1 MPQGWKSTSKI
12 HQPISP
18 SVRKQIDKREELL
31 SQKSGRSNQQVM
43 YLTSKTG
50 WVKVSSAV
58 NIQTGNPNEVVT
70 VLVKPGQ
77 TEEFD
82 GGSNKKAKANVL
94 SGGLLNKKLKYRA
107 GIFNT
112 TNNSYNQ
119 ENPGKGYR
127 PVPGITGFQTQF
139 AGTYGTLQKAVVQ
152 FQANSLD
159 QLDLLES
166 LYLRPGMSLLVEYG
180 HSVYIDNQGKL
191 QTNIKTVE
199 NFFELQGADGKETL
213 QNRIKELRK
222 ESDHNYGGFFGTVQ
236 NYQWEINED
245 GTYTCSAN
253 IIAQGQLIES
263 IGVIVYGPSKKKKEI
278 TPADIELDLAKNDFE
293 TFLVGILS
301 GGQPT
306 DIDHRKVSEET
317 LEEIGKELPDLVNR
331 FKKETE
337 KNNRPLEV
345 VTFTNVGDGEGNDI
359 VKLIRMSNFLDLI
372 NVTLFMNAGNRS
384 SSGPIT
390 KFYTGE
396 SDVTNNLT
404 PYLTFFG
411 HSSVNPTKCIL
422 GNLSKKSKFSV
433 NFNYN
438 GIERLASTDILDIF
452 VSVEFIKNIFDDMVA
467 NETGKDQTI
476 LALVMRVLF
485 GIKKSAGMIND
496 FDIYIDEDT
505 DIQYVVDR
513 KLVPEGT
520 PPTINLFGQKSTA
533 RAFNISSK
541 ITSDLTTMIAIG
553 ASATNTDSSIDA
565 MQMKQWNQG
574 MVDRFLGKKDFGGKT
589 DDKFDENLNNQHN
602 FITLTE
608 YFGALNQTIGNKDF
622 QKDGSKTIA
631 YNPGDENS
639 IASVHKSVMNKLY
652 QHSLFKDGLVPAGII
667 PVQLSFTIDGIGG
680 IKIGETFS
688 VQDKILP
695 ERYKDPET
703 GKSRV
708 GFIVKGVNHALD
720 GGSWITE
727 VEALMYH
734 SQKVGKRNDLI
745 DLEDFIEDTLTEQ
758 LQDLTPT
765 DKEFEFGS
773 IAQNGDDKIRDDDE
787 GSGLFGATRLGRK
800 HTGLDLYA
808 PAADAIFSP
817 MDAEVTYHATPFNS
831 ANKKGGGYLVLNGTG
846 DFEGVRIVIGYAH
859 AGGKT
864 GKKKNDT
871 SELDPNLKPHQKDYG
886 FYYEYIG
893 EPVTVSKGDHIGVVN
908 QIVSKDG
915 FPIYNYC
922 NEKVLTYK
930 SDKMVNHLHVKAQYT
945 DPETKEKAY
954 IDLQKYYSGGIQS
967 EVLKED
973 LTGRIK

>member
-1 MPQGWKSTSKI
+1 MPSGWKSTSKI
-12 HQPISP
+12 HQPIST
-18 SVRKQIDKREELL
+18 SVSKQIKVREDILEK
-31 SQKSGRSNQQVM
+31 KSGRTDEQIM

-58 NIQTGNPNEVVT
+58 NIQTGNPNEKIVVGKGSKDEYT
-70 VLVKPGQ
+70 Y
-77 TEEFD
+77 D
-82 GGSNKKAKANVL
+82 GGSNKKAKSNIL
-94 SGGLLNKKLKYRA
+94 SGGLLNQQLKYKA
-107 GIFNT
+107 GIFGNS
-112 TNNSYNQ
+112 NNAYNQ

-127 PVPGITGFQTQF
+127 PIPGITGFQTQF
-139 AGTYGTLQKAVVQ
+139 SGTYGAYQKAVVQ

-166 LYLRPGMSLLVEYG
+166 LYLRPGMSLLIEYG
-180 HSVYIDNQGKL
+180 HSVYVDNKGKL

-199 NFFELQGADGKETL
+199 NFFDLQGADGKEAL
-213 QNRIKELRK
+213 QKRIKQLRK
-222 ESDHNYGGFFGTVQ
+222 ESDYNYGGFFGTVQ

-263 IGVIVYGPSKKKKEI
+263 IGVIVYGPSKRKKGAI
-278 TPADIELDLAKNDFE
+278 DADLETAKIDFQQ
-293 TFLVGILS
+293 FLLGILS

-306 DIDHRKVSEET
+306 SIDHRKVSEET
-317 LEEIGKELPDLVNR
+317 LKSLSEEDGMEDVVNR

-345 VTFTNVGDGEGNDI
+345 ITFTNVGDGEGNDV
-359 VKLIRMSNFLDLI
+359 VKLIRMSNLLDLI
-372 NVTLFMNAGNRS
+372 NITLFMNGGNS
-384 SSGPIT
+384 TNSGLIT

-396 SDVTNNLT
+396 SDPKKNLT

-422 GNLSKKSKFSV
+422 GNLSKKSKYSV

-438 GIERLASTDILDIF
+438 GIERLVSNDILDIF
-452 VSVEFIKNIFDDMVA
+452 VSVEYVKNIFQDMVA

-476 LALVMRVLF
+476 LALIMRVLF
-485 GIKKSAGMIND
+485 GIKKSAGMVND
-496 FDIYIDEDT
+496 FDVYIDEDT
-505 DIQYVVDR
+505 DIQYIVDR

-520 PPTINLFGQKSTA
+520 PPTLSLFGQKTTA

-574 MVDRFLGKKDFGGKT
+574 MVDRILGKKDFGGKT
-589 DDKFDENLNNQHN
+589 ENKLNEDINNQHN
-602 FITLTE
+602 FITLAE

-622 QKDGSKTIA
+622 QKDGSKTLA
-631 YNPGDENS
+631 YNPGDEND
-639 IASVHKSVMNKLY
+639 IAAVHKSVMNKLY

-680 IKIGETFS
+680 LKIGETFS
-688 VQDKILP
+688 VQEKILP
-695 ERYKDPET
+695 ERYKDPKT

-708 GFIVKGVNHALD
+708 GFIVKAINHALD
-720 GGSWITE
+720 GGTWITE

-734 SQKVGKRNDLI
+734 SQKVGKRDDLV
-745 DLEDFIEDTLTEQ
+745 DLEEFIEDIVTEE

-765 DKEFEFGS
+765 DVEFDFGS

-808 PAADAIFSP
+808 PAADAIYSP

-831 ANKKGGGYLVLNGTG
+831 SNKKGGGYLELNGTG
-846 DFEGVRIVIGYAH
+846 DYAGVRIVIGYAH

-871 SELDPNLKPHQKDYG
+871 SELDPNLKPYQKNYG

-945 DPETKEKAY
+945 DPETKETSY
-954 IDLQKYYSGGIQS
+954 IDLQKNYNGGIQS

-973 LTGRIK
+973 LTGRKE

>member
-1 MPQGWKSTSKI
+1 MPSGWKSTSKI
-12 HQPISP
+12 HQPISK
-18 SVRKQIDKREELL
+18 SVTRQIKVREDILEK
-31 SQKSGRSNQQVM
+31 KSGRTDEQIM

-58 NIQTGNPNEVVT
+58 NIQTGNPNEKSVVGKGSKDEYT
-70 VLVKPGQ
+70 Y
-77 TEEFD
+77 D
-82 GGSNKKAKANVL
+82 GGSNKKAKSNIL
-94 SGGLLNKKLKYRA
+94 SGGLLNQQLKYKA
-107 GIFNT
+107 GIFGNS
-112 TNNSYNQ
+112 NNAYNQ

-127 PVPGITGFQTQF
+127 PIPGITGFQTQF
-139 AGTYGTLQKAVVQ
+139 SGTYGAYQKAVVQ

-159 QLDLLES
+159 QLDLLET

-180 HSVYIDNQGKL
+180 HSVYVDNKGNL

-199 NFFELQGADGKETL
+199 NFFDLQGADGKEAL
-213 QNRIKELRK
+213 QKRIKQLRK
-222 ESDHNYGGFFGTVQ
+222 ESDYNYGGFFGTVQ

-263 IGVIVYGPSKKKKEI
+263 IGVIVYGPSKRKKGAI
-278 TPADIELDLAKNDFE
+278 DADLETAKIDFQQ
-293 TFLVGILS
+293 FLLGILS
-301 GGQPT
+301 GDQPT
-306 DIDHRKVSEET
+306 SIDHKQVSEQT
-317 LEEIGKELPDLVNR
+317 LKSLSEEDGMEDIVNR

-345 VTFTNVGDGEGNDI
+345 ITFTNVGDGEGNDI
-359 VKLIRMSNFLDLI
+359 VKLIRMSNLLDLI
-372 NVTLFMNAGNRS
+372 NITLFMNGGNS
-384 SSGPIT
+384 TNSGLIT

-396 SDVTNNLT
+396 SDPKKNLT

-422 GNLSKKSKFSV
+422 GNLSKKSKYSV

-438 GIERLASTDILDIF
+438 GIERLVSTDILDIF
-452 VSVEFIKNIFDDMVA
+452 VSVEYVLNIFKDMVA

-476 LALVMRVLF
+476 LALIMRVLF
-485 GIKKSAGMIND
+485 GIKKSAGMVND
-496 FDIYIDEDT
+496 FDVYIDEDT
-505 DIQYVVDR
+505 DIQYIVDR

-520 PPTINLFGQKSTA
+520 PPTLNLFGQKTTA

-541 ITSDLTTMIAIG
+541 VTSDLTTMIAIG

-574 MVDRFLGKKDFGGKT
+574 MVDRILGKKDFGGKT
-589 DDKFDENLNNQHN
+589 ENKLNEDINNQHN

-622 QKDGSKTIA
+622 QKDGSKTLA
-631 YNPGDENS
+631 YNPGDEND
-639 IASVHKSVMNKLY
+639 IAAVHKSVMNKLY

-680 IKIGETFS
+680 LKIGETFS
-688 VQDKILP
+688 VQEKILP

-708 GFIVKGVNHALD
+708 GFIVKAINHALD
-720 GGSWITE
+720 GGTWITE

-734 SQKVGKRNDLI
+734 SQKVGKRDDLV
-745 DLEDFIEDTLTEQ
+745 DLEEFIEDIVTEE

-765 DKEFEFGS
+765 DVEFDFGS

-831 ANKKGGGYLVLNGTG
+831 ANKKGGGYLELNGTG
-846 DFEGVRIVIGYAH
+846 DYAGVRIVIGYAH

-871 SELDPNLKPHQKDYG
+871 SELDPNLKSHQKDYG

-893 EPVTVSKGDHIGVVN
+893 KPVTVSKGDHIGVVN

-945 DPETKEKAY
+945 DPETKETSY
-954 IDLQKYYSGGIQS
+954 IDLQKNYNGGIQS

-973 LTGRIK
+973 LTGRKE

>member
-180 HSVYIDNQGKL
+180 HSVYMDNQGEI

-396 SDVTNNLT
+396 SDVTKNLT

-485 GIKKSAGMIND
+485 GIKKSAGMVND

-565 MQMKQWNQG
+565 MQMKQKLQTMEGELPSWMTQMIAVAASDLNDARDYLLNPTTESGILYRAGVKKYGKAG
-574 MVDRFLGKKDFGGKT
+574 MKAIQSAAGKGASHQEIGKIKDKHLKDEENIDESVKDWARNLAAAGVIVGAVAGMGSIQNAIDNTVPAVKAMNTAYEMAMDAGNEELAKNIKNDISAVKVRLDSGRDLNFVKAMQEKYA
-589 DDKFDENLNNQHN
+589 KFIQ
-602 FITLTE
+602 TE
-608 YFGALNQTIGNKDF
+608 GLAYESRLQVQLNQ
-622 QKDGSKTIA
+622 
-631 YNPGDENS
+631 
-639 IASVHKSVMNKLY
+639 
-652 QHSLFKDGLVPAGII
+652 
-667 PVQLSFTIDGIGG
+667 QL
-680 IKIGETFS
+680 K
-688 VQDKILP
+688 
-695 ERYKDPET
+695 
-703 GKSRV
+703 
-708 GFIVKGVNHALD
+708 
-720 GGSWITE
+720 
-727 VEALMYH
+727 
-734 SQKVGKRNDLI
+734 
-745 DLEDFIEDTLTEQ
+745 
-758 LQDLTPT
+758 
-765 DKEFEFGS
+765 
-773 IAQNGDDKIRDDDE
+773 
-787 GSGLFGATRLGRK
+787 
-800 HTGLDLYA
+800 
-808 PAADAIFSP
+808 
-817 MDAEVTYHATPFNS
+817 
-831 ANKKGGGYLVLNGTG
+831 
-846 DFEGVRIVIGYAH
+846 
-859 AGGKT
+859 
-864 GKKKNDT
+864 
-871 SELDPNLKPHQKDYG
+871 
-886 FYYEYIG
+886 
-893 EPVTVSKGDHIGVVN
+893 
-908 QIVSKDG
+908 
-915 FPIYNYC
+915 
-922 NEKVLTYK
+922 
-930 SDKMVNHLHVKAQYT
+930 
-945 DPETKEKAY
+945 
-954 IDLQKYYSGGIQS
+954 
-967 EVLKED
+967 
-973 LTGRIK
+973 